1 VIFAPL
7 TAVHADGIVVD
18 GQTLYLRDG
27 KTCPHPLGTALE
39 VAYVETDGQRY
50 VEQITVVRPAL

>member
-1 VIFAPL
+1 
-7 TAVHADGIVVD
+7 VVD

-27 KTCPHPLGTALE
+27 KTCHHPLGTALE
-39 VAYVETDGQRY
+39 VAYVEIDGRRY